1 MTNYRIIREAP
12 NDPSQQP
19 VVEAGAAQG
28 GAAAKIKEGAKKGLK
43 VAEAGGKKLMDD
55 FKSISA
61 EVSEE
66 SGLPTWAVMGIGV
79 ITSLVVICILF
90 CICKKC
96 FCKKRKKGK
105 GKNKGN
111 EQVIDMS
118 QFQNIGDEEEKE
130 KEPKEEEKEKEKLGS
145 LHFSL
150 DYDFEANN
158 LKVHVME
165 ATDLPPMD
173 LNGTSDPYVKV
184 YLMPDKKK
192 KFETK
197 VQKKS
202 LNPVFN
208 ETFDFK
214 VPYKEIGGKTMV
226 LAVYDFDRFGK
237 HDIIGKIE
245 VPMYSIDLGQIYE
258 ATKELEAAD
267 KDSEKLGDICFS
279 LRYVPTSGKFSVV
292 ILEAKNLK
300 KMDACGLSDPYVKI
314 NLMMNGKRLKKK
326 KTTVKKNTLSPYYN
340 ESFSFE
346 VPFEQIQK
354 VQVVITVLDYD
365 QVGSNDPI
373 GKVVVGC
380 GASGGELRHWSD
392 MLAAPRRPI
401 ASWHTLQPAEED
413 K

>member
-1 MTNYRIIREAP
+1 MIRKREVVSRRETSVPQKKSFGQEAKYVASIA
-12 NDPSQQP
+12 NKDMEMLG
-19 VVEAGAAQG
+19 EAT
-28 GAAAKIKEGAKKGLK
+28 GLPK
-43 VAEAGGKKLMDD
+43 WAVIALAV
-55 FKSISA
+55 ISA
-61 EVSEE
+61 
-66 SGLPTWAVMGIGV
+66 LV
-79 ITSLVVICILF
+79 IFCILF

-96 FCKKRKKGK
+96 ICKKRKGKKKG
-105 GKNKGN
+105 GKN

-118 QFQNIGDEEEKE
+118 QFQNLGEEIDEAANTAKGG
-130 KEPKEEEKEKEKLGS
+130 KKKDEEKEKEKLGT

-165 ATDLPPMD
+165 ATDLPAMD

-184 YLMPDKKK
+184 YVLPDKKK

-202 LNPVFN
+202 LNPVFD
-208 ETFDFK
+208 ETFNFK
-214 VPYKEIGGKTMV
+214 VMYKEIGAKTVV

-245 VPMYSIDLGQIYE
+245 VPLNSIDLGQVYE
-258 ATKELEAAD
+258 TTKELEAAD

-314 NLMMNGKRLKKK
+314 NLMQNGKRLKKK

-354 VQVVITVLDYD
+354 VSVVITVLDYD

-373 GKVVVGC
+373 GRVIVGC
-380 GASGGELRHWSD
+380 GASGQELRHWSD

-401 ASWHTLQPAEED
+401 ACWHTLQPADDD

>member
-1 MTNYRIIREAP
+1 MTNYRLIREAP
-12 NDPSQQP
+12 NVPSQQP
-19 VVEAGAAQG
+19 VVEAGGAQG

-245 VPMYSIDLGQIYE
+245 VPMNSIDLGQIYE